1 MSPDIRVSSISESI
15 MQQYRFNAGQAVNY
29 TPSLFDRAAKRG
41 AYLIVRSLPSDGKD
55 NQYRIKCV
63 LDGHERVVRESQL
76 A

>member
-1 MSPDIRVSSISESI
+1 
-15 MQQYRFNAGQAVNY
+15 MQQYRFNAGQSVNY

>member
-1 MSPDIRVSSISESI
+1 
-15 MQQYRFNAGQAVNY
+15 VNY

-41 AYLIVRSLPSDGKD
+41 AYLVVRSLPSDGRD